1 MEPPRA
7 QDFDIGPRL
16 IQDVGSG
23 PLQELRD
30 SIVQFPKTVRF
41 EISYPNDF
49 RLSESASGTSSAKF
63 YLLQSML

>member
-1 MEPPRA
+1 MLRYVVINFSVEPPRA
-7 QDFDIGPRL
+7 QGFDIGPRL

-30 SIVQFPKTVRF
+30 SIYDIQVPKTVRF

-49 RLSESASGTSSAKF
+49 
-63 YLLQSML
+63 